1 MSDPQDLNQFNQEE
15 LLKTKQI
22 KTTTAR
28 SPRGSTVF
36 EQGTKTR
43 QLLKLGLKGKI
54 SVVQRSGQVSHPGL
68 FGGLTHEVLQGLM
81 KRQPLLH

>member
-1 MSDPQDLNQFNQEE
+1 MSDPQDLSQFNQEE

-36 EQGTKTR
+36 EQGTKTEAGSEAED
-43 QLLKLGLKGKI
+43 LCGPEVGT
-54 SVVQRSGQVSHPGL
+54 
-68 FGGLTHEVLQGLM
+68 GLTSGSLRGVDS
-81 KRQPLLH
+81 